1 MMEGSDLLLKA
12 AEIAATAGLAE
23 SGRQV
28 AQRFFAALSARF
40 KGKSDAEMTL
50 GKYREKPKVWAGPLR
65 DALEESGAARDD
77 ELLALARQLL
87 EMAGDRILQVA
98 TGTAVAQTA
107 GDVGT
112 LIQSG
117 GGPVNVTVAGT
128 PDVPDL
134 GMDSKTFETSVKPT
148 LVAQGYEVS
157 ISSVDRF
164 LGHLVEGWEEVIM
177 TVGGRTGRIVLTFM
191 GDVAGIPIK
200 RKPPWADLSERARR
214 LLAHTFKS
222 EMKALYTS
230 EGRQFYVKAGARD
243 FQGNE
248 WRLALQELE
257 DADLIRYHKGAMH
270 VITPTG
276 HKVAEAMLAALGEGW
291 LA

>member
-1 MMEGSDLLLKA
+1 MEGSDLLLKA
-12 AEIAATAGLAE
+12 VEIAATGMATE
-23 SGRQV
+23 TGRQI

-50 GKYREKPKVWAGPLR
+50 GKYREKPKVWAEPLR
-65 DALEESGAARDD
+65 DALEETGAARDD
-77 ELLALARQLL
+77 ELLALAQQLL
-87 EMAGDRILQVA
+87 EMAGDRTIQVA

-117 GGPVNVTVAGT
+117 GGPVNVTVPGAR
-128 PDVPDL
+128 DVPDL
-134 GMDSKTFETSVKPT
+134 GMDSRTFEKNVKPT
-148 LVAQGYEVS
+148 LIAQGYEVA
-157 ISSVDRF
+157 ISSVDNL

-177 TVGGRTGRIVLTFM
+177 PVGGRTGRVVITFM
-191 GDVAGIPIK
+191 GNLDSVPIK
-200 RKPPWADLSERARR
+200 RKPPWADLSEEARK

-291 LA
+291 LV

>member
-1 MMEGSDLLLKA
+1 MEGSDLLLKA
-12 AEIAATAGLAE
+12 AEIAATGMATE
-23 SGRQV
+23 TGRQI

-40 KGKSDAEMTL
+40 KGKPDAEMTL
-50 GKYREKPKVWAGPLR
+50 DKYREKPKVWAAPLR
-65 DALEESGAARDD
+65 DALEETGAVQNDQ
-77 ELLALARQLL
+77 LLALARELL
-87 EMAGDRILQVA
+87 EVAGDRTIQVA

-117 GGPVNVTVAGT
+117 GGPVNVTVAGV

-134 GMDSKTFETSVKPT
+134 AMDSKTFETSVKPT

-157 ISSVDRF
+157 ISSADRL
-164 LGHLVEGWEEVIM
+164 LGHLVDGWEEVIM
-177 TVGGRTGRIVLTFM
+177 TVGGKTGRVVLTFM
-191 GDVAGIPIK
+191 GNVDSIPIK
-200 RKPPWADLSERARR
+200 RKPLWADLSEQARR
-214 LLAHTFKS
+214 LLARTFKS

-257 DADLIRYHKGAMH
+257 DIDLIRYHKGAMH

-276 HKVAEAMLAALGEGW
+276 HKVAEAMLTALGEEW
-291 LA
+291 LT